1 MIAYCRSVFR
11 SRFFWLSL
19 TVHDIRK
26 RYRWSVLG
34 MAWAIVQPLTLA
46 LVISVVF
53 TRAFQVGSGGYFLH
67 VLSGLCFWN
76 FVTHVIGGGCAS
88 ISSAE
93 TYILQHRT
101 PLAIYP
107 LRCTLVGGF
116 HFLVAMLPVFALAV
130 ARGLPCVEA
139 AVVFPLA
146 VVLLFVFGWSMATI
160 CGIVN
165 IYLRDTHHA
174 CQVLLTVLFY
184 ATPIVWRPEM
194 VRSRRLGWIVDYN
207 PLAAF
212 VDLVRAPLIEG
223 VVPSLNV
230 ILVVLAMVTAA
241 FLLAAWLLA
250 KCERRIVF
258 SL

>member
-19 TVHDIRK
+19 AAHDIRK
-26 RYRWSVLG
+26 RYLWSVLG
-34 MAWAIVQPLTLA
+34 VAWAIVQPLTLA

-53 TRAFQVGSGGYFLH
+53 TRAFQVGSNGYFLH
-67 VLSGLCFWN
+67 VLSGLCFWS
-76 FVTHVIGGGCAS
+76 FVTYVIGVGCVS

-93 TYILQHRT
+93 TYILQHRA

-107 LRCTLVGGF
+107 MRCALVGGF
-116 HFLVAMLPVFALAV
+116 HFLMAMLPVFVLAA

-146 VVLLFVFGWSMATI
+146 VVLMFVFGWSMATV
-160 CGIVN
+160 CGIAN

-184 ATPIVWRPEM
+184 ATPIVWRSEM
-194 VRSRRLGWIVDYN
+194 VRTRRLGWVVDYN

-212 VDLVRAPLIEG
+212 VDLVRAPLVEG
-223 VVPSLNV
+223 VVPPPDV
-230 ILVVLAMVTAA
+230 ILVVLATVATV
-241 FLLAAWLLA
+241 FLLAVWLLA
-250 KCERRIVF
+250 TCERKIVF